1 MKLRQ
6 WTVVVIGLAMIGL
19 ILYDIYAMAFGGNG
33 DTISEVVNDWAYQD
47 TRPKPLLLVGFGS
60 IVGGLM
66 VHFFNWR
73 PNNSPIKK
81 SKVYTVCILE
91 NDRAW
96 EIYGTN
102 LLDKEEIASTMYEE
116 LAIIELKQE
125 TAKFVE
131 VTRV

>member
-19 ILYDIYAMAFGGNG
+19 ILYDIYAMAFGVDG
-33 DTISEVVNDWAYQD
+33 DTISEVVNDWAYQAN
-47 TRPKPLLLVGFGS
+47 PLLLVGFGS

-96 EIYGTN
+96 EIYGSN
-102 LLDKEEIASTMYEE
+102 LLEKSEIESTIREE
-116 LAIIELKQE
+116 LAIVELKQE
-125 TAKFVE
+125 TAKFIE